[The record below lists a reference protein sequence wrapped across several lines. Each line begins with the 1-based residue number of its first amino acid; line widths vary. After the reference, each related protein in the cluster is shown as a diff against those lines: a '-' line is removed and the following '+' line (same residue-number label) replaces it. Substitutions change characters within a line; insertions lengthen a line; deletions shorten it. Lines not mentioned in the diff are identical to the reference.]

1 MHFQMQY
8 IIIIMAMYNAIIPT
22 IAEWISGLIRWLKNH
37 WYWIFNWQ
45 SEKLQSQQREKQS
58 ALIKV
63 G

>member
-22 IAEWISGLIRWLKNH
+22 RAEWISGLIRWLKNH
-37 WYWIFNWQ
+37 WYWIYNWQ

-58 ALIKV
+58 ASIKV